1 MGVFW
6 LTLGN
11 DSTLLISAP
20 EPNCKRS
27 DVLRPVTDSASLDFF
42 CVILF
47 GIGWEVLRDIDSFV
61 VFCCISCWSSIF
73 ASLPV
78 PIE

>member
-11 DSTLLISAP
+11 DSSLLISAP

-27 DVLRPVTDSASLDFF
+27 DVLRPVTDSASLDFL
-42 CVILF
+42 CVLLF
-47 GIGWEVLRDIDSFV
+47 GIESEVLRDIDSSLIL
-61 VFCCISCWSSIF
+61 CCIFCLFSIL
-73 ASLPV
+73 AALSV